1 MGAFASFFD
10 STLADNEKYIKFL
23 QESKKGG
30 ESEKVMNFF
39 KNPRVKSILTRFYE
53 GSLNERMKES
63 GNGVRL
69 KELIEKL

>member
-1 MGAFASFFD
+1 
-10 STLADNEKYIKFL
+10 
-23 QESKKGG
+23 
-30 ESEKVMNFF
+30 MNFF